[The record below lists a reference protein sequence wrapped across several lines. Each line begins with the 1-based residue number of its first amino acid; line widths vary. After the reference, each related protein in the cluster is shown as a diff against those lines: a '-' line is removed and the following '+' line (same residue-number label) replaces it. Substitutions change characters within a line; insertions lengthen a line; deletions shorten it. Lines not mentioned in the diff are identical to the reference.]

1 MSNAVVK
8 KVIYTDT
15 RYGEHKDLFD
25 EILKKYQNGKIRIP
39 V

>member
-1 MSNAVVK
+1 MVK

-15 RYGEHKDLFD
+15 RYGEHKELYD

-39 V
+39 F

>member
-1 MSNAVVK
+1 MSNTVVK

-15 RYGEHKDLFD
+15 RYGEYKELFD